1 MTTAVYDALSPED
14 KAIVDAYTTQL
25 RAHAGSVGRNI
36 NTGESIEDY
45 YWGAVNA
52 ILTTFSAGD
61 EVPNSSG
68 LAGAVNLTKT
78 ELDNLLSYVQGVKTN
93 YGTDA
98 HQQLRAK
105 AAGLQNTL
113 TG

>member
-1 MTTAVYDALSPED
+1 MSTATYDALDPAA

-25 RAHAGSVGRNI
+25 RAHAGMSARVI
-36 NTGESIEDY
+36 NDGETIEDY
-45 YWGAVNA
+45 YWGAANS
-52 ILTTFSAGD
+52 ILASFGPTD
-61 EVPNSSG
+61 EVPNASG
-68 LAGAVNLTKT
+68 LAGAMNLTKT
-78 ELDNLLSYVQGVKTN
+78 ELDNLLSYVQGIKTN